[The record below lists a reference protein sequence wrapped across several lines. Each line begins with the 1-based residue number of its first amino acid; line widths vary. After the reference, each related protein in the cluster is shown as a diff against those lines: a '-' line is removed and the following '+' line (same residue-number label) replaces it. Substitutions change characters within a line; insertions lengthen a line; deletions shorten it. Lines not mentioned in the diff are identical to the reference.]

1 MVSTPNQFLGT
12 STSPDLDIQLWA
24 LLVDPRNQQRN
35 TKRPTHDALLPV
47 SAFSEPQCQIA
58 DCLRTALHP

>member
-1 MVSTPNQFLGT
+1 MVSTPKSILGA
-12 STSPDLDIQLWA
+12 STSPELDIQLWA

-47 SAFSEPQCQIA
+47 GAFSEPQCQIA
-58 DCLRTALHP
+58 NRLRTALHP